1 MAGDPPYHLPP
12 LTFGHLLTKCRRT
25 CAAGLRETHDKF
37 GQPLLPKRAG
47 GALPIER
54 PDFQTGEV
62 RVVDAKTGGEK
73 GQKLERFDLIPPGP
87 WRALARLF
95 GRGSVKY
102 ADRNWEK
109 GYSWGLSI
117 GALQRHLA
125 TWLLG
130 QSYDTRDGTK
140 GGPIDCDEAGK
151 PIHTGEHHLICVA
164 WHAFVLSV
172 FETRKIGTDDRA
184 PADDV

>member
-1 MAGDPPYHLPP
+1 MSDPLYDDNANGLREAFKPLPPHLDPSSPTLPP
-12 LTFGHLLTKCRRT
+12 LTFGHALDMPDRRGPLPL
-25 CAAGLRETHDKF
+25 AG
-37 GQPLLPKRAG
+37 
-47 GALPIER
+47 
-54 PDFQTGEV
+54 GEV

-95 GRGSVKY
+95 GRGSIKY

-140 GGPIDCDEAGK
+140 GGPIDYDENGK
-151 PIHTGEHHLICVA
+151 PVHTGEHHLICVA